1 MNILFQILNGFK
13 EENFEVDVIGPDIY
27 DENQKGVGEDIEL
40 ARLFVESTN
49 GATAPF
55 ADTMRYLLFHRKK
68 ITNPMPWNVDLSIG
82 PNLKIPVS
90 SYLRLKDEPI
100 IKSWM
105 KAIKDPVTSTAS
117 NSEAIIKNK
126 IHISAENQTTVE
138 PVNVIKGYH
147 YGQRVIPFNECDK
160 TMLYESGEKCL
171 SVYGF
176 TDAKNITWQN
186 LNGEGLSYIFGRKG
200 DKKAQGAIRCLVE
213 CLHELN
219 LVGIVRRVYNK
230 GNVPKM
236 FALMPVIDA
245 NNYICLSMMGVCF
258 KEEVKN
264 MAFPPTNL
272 KKYNCTDEQV
282 NAFKDLIKA
291 MDLTNA
297 YDETYDELE
306 AFPIA
311 ETVSPSAQY
320 VLDCIAYR
328 AKNPGKPLPQP
339 RDDIMMLFK
348 APPLILKRSQDPLD
362 KLKNLFK
369 LNKIEVKTRNIK
381 KNTSFNNNV
390 SVKQDNDLSSTS
402 DQPLNNFNVDMP
414 KIQLPVKKT
423 DEICRI
429 GTVDPVS
436 DFKALTTQGKT
447 LADLSQDLSEAI
459 ENLVYCNL
467 DGDYTKAF
475 DTMKFYRTE
484 CITSDPSLYNN
495 WFLKF
500 KKALYDRKKHDILG
514 FISEK
519 NLGFILKEE
528 NSLSTYD
535 SPMSHEDSQM
545 YDNDT
550 IPDSTLLTIQ
560 SDVNDLFDEI

>member
-1 MNILFQILNGFK
+1 M
-13 EENFEVDVIGPDIY
+13 IGPDIY
-27 DENQKGVGEDIEL
+27 NDNLKGEREDIEL

-55 ADTMRYLLFHRKK
+55 VDTMRYLLFHRKK

-82 PNLKIPVS
+82 PNVKIPVS
-90 SYLRLKDEPI
+90 SYIRLRDEPI
-100 IKSWM
+100 VKNWM
-105 KAIKDPVTSTAS
+105 KAIKDPVTSTCS
-117 NSEAIIKNK
+117 NSEAILLKK
-126 IHISAENQTTVE
+126 IHISAENQATVD
-138 PVNVIKGYH
+138 PTNVIKGNH
-147 YGQRVIPFNECDK
+147 YGQQVIPFTKCDK

-200 DKKAQGAIRCLVE
+200 DKKAQNAVKCLVE

-219 LVGIVRRVYNK
+219 LVGIVRRVYSK
-230 GNVPKM
+230 GNAPKM
-236 FALMPVIDA
+236 FALMPVIDT
-245 NNYICLSMMGVCF
+245 NNFICLSMVGICF

-264 MAFPPTNL
+264 MAFPPTSL
-272 KKYNCTDEQV
+272 KKYNCTNEQV

-297 YDETYDELE
+297 YDETYDDLE

-348 APPLILKRSQDPLD
+348 APPLIQKRSQDPLD
-362 KLKNLFK
+362 KLKTMFT
-369 LNKIEVKTRNIK
+369 LNKLEVKTRNIQ
-381 KNTSFNNNV
+381 KNIPLDNNV
-390 SVKQDNDLSSTS
+390 SLKQDNDEPPTSHHST
-402 DQPLNNFNVDMP
+402 DQVNADMP
-414 KIQLPVKKT
+414 KIQLPIKKT
-423 DEICRI
+423 DEVYRI
-429 GTVDPVS
+429 GTLEPVS
-436 DFKALTTQGKT
+436 DFKALTGQGKS
-447 LADLSQDLSEAI
+447 LMDLSPEISEAI
-459 ENLVYCNL
+459 ENLIYCNL
-467 DGDYTKAF
+467 DGDYSKAF
-475 DTMKFYRTE
+475 DTMKFFRTE
-484 CITSDPSLYNN
+484 CVTGDPAHYNN
-495 WFLKF
+495 WLLKF
-500 KKALYDRKKHDILG
+500 KMALNDRKKRDIISL
-514 FISEK
+514 ISEK

-528 NSLSTYD
+528 NTLSSYD
-535 SPMSHEDSQM
+535 SENSHEDSQM
-545 YDNDT
+545 YENDT

-560 SDVNDLFDEI
+560 SEVNDLFDEM